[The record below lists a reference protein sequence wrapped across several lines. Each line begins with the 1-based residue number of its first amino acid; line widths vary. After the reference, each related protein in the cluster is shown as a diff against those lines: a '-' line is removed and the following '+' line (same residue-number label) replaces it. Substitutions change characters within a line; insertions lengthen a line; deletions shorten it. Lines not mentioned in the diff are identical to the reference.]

1 MRILCAPD
9 KFKQACTAAE
19 AADALAEGARAGDP
33 DADVRVLPLADGGE
47 GTLDVLREVLPVRR
61 PVPARDAL
69 GRDVPTIVAL
79 STDGK
84 RALIESSQAC
94 GLWRLEEGERNPMEA
109 DTFGVGQMIAAAL
122 DAGATELLIGLG
134 GSATCDGGAGM
145 LTALGAKL
153 TGANDAEI
161 EPGGRAL
168 KNIRRADLSGL
179 DPRLKQARITALC
192 DVASP
197 MLGPNAATR
206 KFTVQKGGSTRTMHK
221 LEENLALLAQCV
233 QNEGVKA
240 TGFEPGSGA
249 AGGLGYGVL
258 ALGGTLVPGA
268 AKLLELIGFAEMLEG
283 VDLVLTGEGSYDE
296 QTADGKLI
304 NALADACQQAG
315 VPLVVLA
322 GVAKPVDIKGVTAA
336 FSINLPGKRKQDNLD
351 DTKQNL
357 KNHAAS
363 VVKVMTAA
371 RSRS

>member
-19 AADALAEGARAGDP
+19 AADALAAGVREGAPGAH
-33 DADVRVLPLADGGE
+33 AVVLPLADGGE
-47 GTLDVLREVLPVRR
+47 GTLHVLRDVFPVQR
-61 PVPARDAL
+61 PVAARDAL
-69 GRDVPTIVAL
+69 GREVPTVIAL
-79 STDGK
+79 SQDGK
-84 RALIESSQAC
+84 RALVESAQAC
-94 GLWRLEEGERNPMEA
+94 GLWRLEDGERNPLEA
-109 DTFGVGQMIAAAL
+109 DTYGVGQMILAAL
-122 DAGATELLIGLG
+122 DAGAQEILVGLG

-145 LTALGAKL
+145 LTALGVKL
-153 TGANDAEI
+153 LGANDKPLA
-161 EPGGRAL
+161 PGGRAL
-168 KNIRRADLSGL
+168 KDIRRADFSGL
-179 DPRLKQARITALC
+179 DPRLKQARVTALC

-197 MLGPNAATR
+197 MLGPNAASR

-233 QNEGVKA
+233 QQQGIKA
-240 TGFEPGSGA
+240 TGFEAGSGA

-258 ALGGTLVPGA
+258 AMQGTLVPGA
-268 AKLLELIGFAEMLEG
+268 AKLLELIGFAQMLQG

-304 NALADACQQAG
+304 HALAEACGQAK

-322 GVAKPVDIKGVTAA
+322 GVAKPVAIEGVTAA

-357 KNHAAS
+357 KHHAAS
-363 VVKVMTAA
+363 VVKVVAA
-371 RSRS
+371 SRQLQ